1 MKRYFPRINR
11 PSPAMMVALVALFV
25 ALGGGAYAATKLPKN
40 SVGTNQV
47 INGSLLAK
55 DFKKGL
61 IKRGPAGLA
70 GPAGAAGAAGA
81 AGPAGPAGVV
91 GPARQVL
98 AFSTPT
104 GNGAGPKFRSATASC
119 NSTEKAIGG
128 AVAWVY
134 ASGGDGT
141 GASAQK
147 SYVTSSQ
154 FAPSADGTDNATGF
168 EGAGVNEDA
177 VDLRLMTTAICV
189 PKG

>member
-1 MKRYFPRINR
+1 VKMHHLRIGR
-11 PSPAMMVALVALFV
+11 PSPAMVVALVALFV

-40 SVGTNQV
+40 SVGTIQV

-55 DFKKGL
+55 DFRKGQVP
-61 IKRGPAGLA
+61 KGPKGPA
-70 GPAGAAGAAGA
+70 GPAGPAGAAGA

-98 AFSTPT
+98 AFSAPT
-104 GNGAGPKFRSATASC
+104 GAAAGAKFRSATATC
-119 NSTEKAIGG
+119 NATEKAIGG

-134 ASGGDGT
+134 PSGDGT
-141 GASAQK
+141 GASAQN

-154 FAPSADGTDNATGF
+154 FAPSAEGTDNATGF
-168 EGAGVNEDA
+168 EGAGVNADA

-189 PKG
+189 PKS

>member
-1 MKRYFPRINR
+1 MAVQIRRSLR
-11 PSPAMMVALVALFV
+11 CRHRGGRV
-25 ALGGGAYAATKLPKN
+25 GGATSPPPVAVQD
-40 SVGTNQV
+40 S
-47 INGSLLAK
+47 
-55 DFKKGL
+55 
-61 IKRGPAGLA
+61 GLA
-70 GPAGAAGAAGA
+70 R
-81 AGPAGPAGVV
+81 
-91 GPARQVL
+91 PARQVL

-104 GNGAGPKFRSATASC
+104 GNAAGAKFRSATANC

-168 EGAGVNEDA
+168 EGAGVT
-177 VDLRLMTTAICV
+177 R
-189 PKG
+189 G

>member
-1 MKRYFPRINR
+1 MKTHLPRISR
-11 PSPAMMVALVALFV
+11 PSPALIVALVALFV

-47 INGSLLAK
+47 INGSLRAI
-55 DFKKGL
+55 DFKQGQIPKG
-61 IKRGPAGLA
+61 PA
-70 GPAGAAGAAGA
+70 GPAGPAGTAGA

-104 GNGAGPKFRSATASC
+104 GNAAGPKARASTASC

-141 GASAQK
+141 GASIQK

-154 FAPSADGTDNATGF
+154 FAPSADGTDNATGY
-168 EGAGVNEDA
+168 EGTGVNEDA
-177 VDLRLMTTAICV
+177 ADLRLMTTAICV
-189 PKG
+189 PKS